1 MTNDRRI
8 HILKVNKINYSAAIL
23 LPFAATAAFVG
34 VLGGGVAAILLFI
47 VNYNDSVNENLERLS
62 NSAIA

>member
-1 MTNDRRI
+1 MNE
-8 HILKVNKINYSAAIL
+8 INYSAAIL

-47 VNYNDSVNENLERLS
+47 VNYSNSIDENLSKLIKS
-62 NSAIA
+62 TTCKTF

>member
-1 MTNDRRI
+1 MI
-8 HILKVNKINYSAAIL
+8 AYKINYSAVIM

-47 VNYNDSVNENLERLS
+47 VNYIESVNENLNEKIKSYIKR
-62 NSAIA
+62 NFGK

>member
-1 MTNDRRI
+1 MI
-8 HILKVNKINYSAAIL
+8 AYKINYSAAIL

-47 VNYNDSVNENLERLS
+47 VNYIESVNENLNEKIKSYIKR
-62 NSAIA
+62 NFGK

>member
-1 MTNDRRI
+1 M
-8 HILKVNKINYSAAIL
+8 

-47 VNYNDSVNENLERLS
+47 VNYSDSVDEDLS
-62 NSAIA
+62 KLIK